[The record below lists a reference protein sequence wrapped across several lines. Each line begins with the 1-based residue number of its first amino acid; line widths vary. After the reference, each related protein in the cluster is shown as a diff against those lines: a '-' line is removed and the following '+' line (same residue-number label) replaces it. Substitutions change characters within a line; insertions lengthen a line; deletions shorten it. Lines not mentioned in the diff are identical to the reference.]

1 MPDHPPTQ
9 PAPMSED
16 ELKAIESLSNS
27 FKPGPGAAWALVEAI
42 DKLVPEVRR
51 LNAAQRELSLEIVSA
66 FGEYQMA
73 FDERDRLQSELT
85 AVRAAVE
92 EESQRADRAERVNA
106 NQLAWVEITNEWCES
121 EVSRHEAARKLAE
134 AAARELREKLMVV
147 GGESLI
153 KYQPEIEALLAS
165 TAWLTGGNEQPITEE
180 GKGNGK

>member
-92 EESQRADRAERVNA
+92 EESQRADRAE
-106 NQLAWVEITNEWCES
+106 
-121 EVSRHEAARKLAE
+121 
-134 AAARELREKLMVV
+134 AAARELRDCLAGLPIADDSPM
-147 GGESLI
+147 GEGIVPVLD
-153 KYQPEIEALLAS
+153 S
-165 TAWLTGGNEQPITEE
+165 TAWLDAITEE
-180 GKGNGK
+180 GKDNG

>member
-92 EESQRADRAERVNA
+92 EESQRADRAEA
-106 NQLAWVEITNEWCES
+106 T
-121 EVSRHEAARKLAE
+121 
-134 AAARELREKLMVV
+134 ARELREKLMVV